1 MWQFEHQEII
11 DAPVEVVFKL
21 ISDLPNYPNWN
32 PFLIIARGKVEMG
45 GVISGKSV
53 LGKHTT
59 SYRHK
64 IFEYIPNKSLCWH
77 DFGFIS
83 KFVYSQ
89 RSRYTESRD
98 GKTYYKCHLR
108 ISGALSGLLNI
119 IFGEGL
125 RNGIVAEATA
135 TKKEAEK
142 ISQK

>member
-1 MWQFEHQEII
+1 MWQFEHEEII

-53 LGKHTT
+53 LGKRTT
-59 SYRHK
+59 SFRHK

-89 RSRYTESRD
+89 RSRYTVNRD

-108 ISGALSGLLNI
+108 ISGPLSGLVNI
-119 IFGEGL
+119 MFGDGL
-125 RNGIVAEATA
+125 RNGIMAEAKA

>member
-11 DAPVEVVFKL
+11 DAPVEVVFRL

-64 IFEYIPNKSLCWH
+64 IFEYIPNRFVNCFWH
-77 DFGFIS
+77 PYQSIFLHGAH
-83 KFVYSQ
+83 VETL
-89 RSRYTESRD
+89 RSH
-98 GKTYYKCHLR
+98 G
-108 ISGALSGLLNI
+108 
-119 IFGEGL
+119 
-125 RNGIVAEATA
+125 
-135 TKKEAEK
+135 
-142 ISQK
+142 